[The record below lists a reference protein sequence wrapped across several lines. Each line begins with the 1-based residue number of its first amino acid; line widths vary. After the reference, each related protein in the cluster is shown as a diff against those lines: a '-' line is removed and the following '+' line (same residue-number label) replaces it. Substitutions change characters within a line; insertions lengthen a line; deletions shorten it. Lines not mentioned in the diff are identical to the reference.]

1 MTMTGDRD
9 FELQW
14 RVVPHYTD
22 QDKSL
27 HAAGILSHL
36 IKRPETCHWPHILC
50 HRRPHLIRKDRS
62 FPPKQGPLHR

>member
-36 IKRPETCHWPHILC
+36 N
-50 HRRPHLIRKDRS
+50 
-62 FPPKQGPLHR
+62 